1 MSDFINT
8 IDVLGEQT
16 VEDLYL
22 SGELT
27 EFEEL
32 RLKTVRRED
41 CLSVIPTL
49 TKAALPL
56 LHGSPTEQG
65 FFSDD
70 TLLESVSL
78 PILANCY
85 YGIFRGATALKQ
97 VRLPGVV
104 KMGGNSFSGCTS
116 LVALI
121 LPNKHVVCALG
132 EASEFAD
139 TPIANGTGYIYVPRH
154 LYDEYVSGTNWSAFA
169 GQIRILQDYTVDG
182 TIDGE
187 LDESKI

>member
-8 IDVLGEQT
+8 IDILGEQT

-32 RLKTVRRED
+32 RIDNVRRENF
-41 CLSVIPTL
+41 LSIIPSL
-49 TKAALPL
+49 TKAVLPL
-56 LHGSPTEQG
+56 VDGDYVQQS
-65 FFSDD
+65 FFKND
-70 TLLESVSL
+70 TLLESVSMPAL
-78 PILANCY
+78 GTCY
-85 YGIFRGATALKQ
+85 YNIFENATALKQ
-97 VRLPGVV
+97 VRLPSVLR
-104 KMGGNSFSGCTS
+104 MGGLAFKGCAS

-121 LPNKHVVCALG
+121 LPNKHEVCILG
-132 EASEFAD
+132 D
-139 TPIANGTGYIYVPRH
+139 TSNFDGSPIANGAGYIYVPRH
-154 LYDEYVSGTNWSAFA
+154 LIDQYKAATNWSVYAAQFRA
-169 GQIRILQDYTVDG
+169 LQDYTVDG